1 MRKAYQLG
9 FSNVED
15 ELVID
20 KLNVTGKLPNW
31 IEGTLYRNG
40 PGMFKAGN
48 QHYRHWFDGLS
59 MLHKFTFK
67 NGGISYANKFLQCK
81 AYHEAKE
88 NDKISYSEFAT
99 DPCYSLF
106 DRVKEIFD
114 PKITDSAKVN
124 VARLGGKFIAMGEPS
139 LQIEFDPETLR
150 SLGVYT
156 YDDKPKQHITTVH
169 PHEVD
174 EQVINLTTRFGRV
187 STYRFMS
194 SSKRERPELIAHHKV
209 KEPAYLHSFGLSPS
223 YLILTEFPYVVNPL
237 KIIFHAKPF
246 IENYVWKP
254 KRGTRIFI
262 FDRKTGKL
270 VKQFKTDPFF
280 AFHHVN
286 AFEKGTDL
294 YFDIVS
300 YPDPEIIQSFYLDRI
315 TSEEKKLPGGEFRRY
330 HADLSGKKEITYRT
344 LSDEAIELPR
354 FDYNHYNMDSNY
366 QFVYSVGV
374 NKSGNSS
381 FYDQIVKNDLKTGE
395 AKIWYEENCF
405 PGEPVFLPAPNRKS
419 EDDGVNLSVVLD
431 EKNGNSF
438 LLILDSVSF
447 TEIARAV
454 IPQPILFGYHGNFY
468 QNDQ

>member
-9 FSNVED
+9 FTNIED

-20 KLNVTGKLPNW
+20 KLAVTGKLPGW
-31 IEGTLYRNG
+31 IRGTLYRNG
-40 PGMFKAGN
+40 PGMFKTGN

-59 MLHKFTFK
+59 MLHKFTF
-67 NGGISYANKFLQCK
+67 NGGSVSYANKFLECK

-88 NDKISYSEFAT
+88 KNKISYSEFAT

-124 VARLGGKFIAMGEPS
+124 VAKLGGKFIAMGEPS
-139 LQIEFDPETLR
+139 MQMEFDPETLN

-156 YDDKPKQHITTVH
+156 YDDKPKKHITTVH

-174 EQVINLTTRFGRV
+174 NEVINLTTRFGRV
-187 STYRFMS
+187 SSYRFM
-194 SSKRERPELIAHHKV
+194 KKPAGENPELIARQKV
-209 KEPAYLHSFGLSPS
+209 KKPAYIHSFGISPS

-254 KRGTRIFI
+254 EMGTRILI
-262 FDRKTGKL
+262 FNRKNGRL
-270 VKQFKTDPFF
+270 VKQFKAEPFF

-286 AFEKGTDL
+286 AFEKGNDL

-300 YPDPEIIQSFYLDRI
+300 YPDPGIIQSFYLDRI

-330 HADLSGKKEITYRT
+330 HADLAGKEITYRV
-344 LSDEAIELPR
+344 LSDEAVELPR
-354 FDYNHYNMDSNY
+354 FHYDHFNMDSNY
-366 QFVYSVGV
+366 RFVYSVGV
-374 NKSGNSS
+374 NKSGSNS
-381 FYDQIVKNDLKTGE
+381 FYDQIVKSDLKTGE
-395 AKIWYEENCF
+395 TKIWREKNCF
-405 PGEPVFLPAPNRKS
+405 PGEPVFLPDPDGKS

-431 EKNGNSF
+431 EENGNSF

>member
-9 FSNVED
+9 FANIED

-20 KLNVTGKLPNW
+20 KLSVTGKLPEW
-31 IEGTLYRNG
+31 VEGTLFRNG

-48 QHYRHWFDGLS
+48 QDYRHWFDGLS
-59 MLHKFTFK
+59 MLHKFSFK
-67 NGGISYANKFLQCK
+67 AGNISYANKFLQCK

-88 NDKISYSEFAT
+88 NNRISYSEFAT

-124 VARLGGKFIAMGEPS
+124 VARLGGKFVAMGEPS
-139 LQIEFDPETLR
+139 LQMEFDPDTLN

-174 EQVINLTTRFGRV
+174 NEVINLTTRFGRV
-187 STYRFMS
+187 SSYRFMS
-194 SSKRERPELIAHHKV
+194 RPEGENPQLIASHKV

-237 KIIFHAKPF
+237 KILFHAKPF

-254 KRGTRIFI
+254 HRGTRIFI
-262 FDRKTGKL
+262 FNRKNGTL
-270 VKQFKTDPFF
+270 VKQFEADPFF
-280 AFHHVN
+280 AFHHIN
-286 AFEKGTDL
+286 AFERGEEL
-294 YFDIVS
+294 YFDIVT

-315 TSEEKKLPGGEFRRY
+315 RSEGKKLPGGQIRRF
-330 HADLSGKKEITYRT
+330 HADMAGNKDISYRI

-354 FDYNHYNMDSNY
+354 FDYEHYHMDSDY
-366 QFVYSVGV
+366 RYVYSVGV
-374 NKSGNSS
+374 NKAGNNS
-381 FYDQIVKNDLKTGE
+381 FYDQVVKSDLKTE
-395 AKIWYEENCF
+395 QAKIWYEKNCF
-405 PGEPVFLPAPNRKS
+405 PGEPVFLPNPNRKS

-431 EKNGNSF
+431 EANGNSF
-438 LLILDSVSF
+438 LLILDSVTF

-468 QNDQ
+468 LNN

>member
-1 MRKAYQLG
+1 MRKAYELG
-9 FSNVED
+9 FANVEN

-20 KLNVTGKLPNW
+20 KLDVA
-31 IEGTLYRNG
+31 GTLPEWVEGSLFRNG

-67 NGGISYANKFLQCK
+67 SGKISYANKFLQCK

-88 NDKISYSEFAT
+88 NNKISYSEFAT

-114 PKITDSAKVN
+114 PNITDSAKVN
-124 VARLGGKFIAMGEPS
+124 VARLGGKFVAMGEPS
-139 LQIEFDPETLR
+139 LQMEFDPETLN
-150 SLGVYT
+150 SVGVYM
-156 YDDKPKQHITTVH
+156 YDDKPKLHITTVH
-169 PHEVD
+169 PHDTGREI
-174 EQVINLTTRFGRV
+174 INLTTRFGRV
-187 STYRFMS
+187 SSYRFMS
-194 SSKRERPELIAHHKV
+194 IENGAQPELIARQKV

-237 KIIFHAKPF
+237 NILFHARPF

-254 KRGTRIFI
+254 ERGTRIFI
-262 FDRKTGKL
+262 FDRKSGKL
-270 VKQFKTDPFF
+270 VKQFVTDPFF

-286 AFEKGTDL
+286 AFEEGDDL
-294 YFDIVS
+294 YFDIVT

-315 TSEEKKLPGGEFRRY
+315 KSEEKKLPGGEIRRF
-330 HADLSGKKEITYRT
+330 HARMSGKNGVSYRQ
-344 LSDEAIELPR
+344 LSDEPVELPR
-354 FDYNHYNMDSNY
+354 FDYAHYNMNGDY
-366 QFVYSVGV
+366 RFVYSVGV
-374 NKSGNSS
+374 NKAGKNS
-381 FYDQIVKNDLKTGE
+381 FYDQIVKNDLKTGTV
-395 AKIWYEENCF
+395 KTWHEEHCF
-405 PGEPVFLPAPNRKS
+405 PGEPVFLPHPNRKS

-431 EKNGNSF
+431 EINGNSF

-468 QNDQ
+468 HTEP